1 MAQAS
6 LRMKTPHAVL
16 VLDFHQLLRTA
27 VVAPGVAVIAA
38 MVMVDSATKVDDS
51 FPGPGKE

>member
-1 MAQAS
+1 
-6 LRMKTPHAVL
+6 MKKPHAVL
-16 VLDFHQLLRTA
+16 VFGFHQLLQM
-27 VVAPGVAVIAA
+27 VEEVPGVAVIAA